1 MKFGTRYESPTSGR
15 LGVDEPVLVPKEISS
30 GSKMAKR
37 ETASPW
43 IGLESSLAPG
53 PSGTGLRVTCRT
65 DWSFLAPY
73 QGRKTESGGGSVAVA
88 AADVGD
94 GAGCAGVEDGVGR
107 KEANEVKG
115 EGGKRRKRRS
125 RPRRVRKPVAHGPV
139 PTCTPVSFGPC
150 GELGSAYLPTL
161 NLCQPTITG
170 YPSFLKPVPGSLDD
184 ASMPN
189 SRGSHDA
196 RWICIKCSFVVKRAR
211 GLMRTMMEQS
221 VDFPHCLLLKI
232 DVQQPIFQ
240 EERNVG

>member
-1 MKFGTRYESPTSGR
+1 MKFGTRYESPSSDR

-43 IGLESSLAPG
+43 IGLESELARASG
-53 PSGTGLRVTCRT
+53 PSGTGLRVTCWT

-88 AADVGD
+88 AADVSD
-94 GAGCAGVEDGVGR
+94 GAGCAGVEDGVDR

-115 EGGKRRKRRS
+115 EGGEKGEGRLG
-125 RPRRVRKPVAHGPV
+125 RVRKPVAHGPV
-139 PTCTPVSFGPC
+139 PTCTPVSFGSC

-170 YPSFLKPVPGSLDD
+170 YSSFLEPVPGSLDG
-184 ASMPN
+184 ASMTN
-189 SRGSHDA
+189 SRGSRDA
-196 RWICIKCSFVVKRAR
+196 RWICIKCSFAVERAR

-221 VDFPHCLLLKI
+221 VDFPCCLFVKI
-232 DVQQPIFQ
+232 DAQQPIFQ
-240 EERNVG
+240 DERNVG